1 MIRTLSRALGIGAAA
16 LAVAVLAPGCGNT
29 VDDQPVAASG
39 DSLCLA
45 TYQQCINPIF
55 NSVLQGRTGTVTCSA
70 GGCHSAATGSG
81 GSFKI
86 IPGAA
91 QNSSDMMS
99 NYFSAESLTDLDDP
113 IESLLLE
120 KPTATLNT
128 QIGHAGGDVFPNTS
142 DACFVAIQTWISTR
156 VNSPTDAACASSC
169 VPVDTSTCGY

>member
-1 MIRTLSRALGIGAAA
+1 MIRILRFLCG
-16 LAVAVLAPGCGNT
+16 AVLAAPLLSGCGNN
-29 VDDQPVAASG
+29 VGDQPVAASG

-55 NSVLQGRTGTVTCSA
+55 NAVLQGRTGTVTCSA

-91 QNSSDMMS
+91 DNSADMMS

-128 QIGHAGGDVFPNTS
+128 QIGHAGGDIFPNTS
-142 DACFVAIQTWISTR
+142 DACFVEIQTWISNR